1 MQASSQDSTRFLRI
15 AAWIWISFL
24 LAMAVMDFV
33 LYTQVN
39 LPIITQNPPLQQGV
53 PGQQPQPFD
62 QPPLLPQPTQPRTP
76 FRPVI
81 LFYAASGLVALLFLV
96 FAHWDWIQKKLGRV
110 FYPLLLLTIST
121 APIFINVLITP
132 RFPSGPLANAEGMA
146 LRQLPVLFV
155 ALALVAWEYELSHV
169 ILFSVATTTLELSLI
184 YFSPIDRQNV
194 FVFIFIAIIRT
205 ISFIAV
211 GVFISLLV
219 ARLREQRESLREA
232 NANLTHYAST
242 LEQLT
247 VSRERNRLA
256 RELHD
261 TLAHSLTAISVSLET
276 AKAYFDIDQN
286 KTRDLID
293 KSLESTHIG
302 VDETRRALKALRS
315 SALEDMGLGLAIQRA
330 AESAAARFHLNLTLD
345 LKNPMPSLSP
355 DVEQTIYRI
364 TQEAIENIIN
374 HSRAKNFSVRL
385 ESNGYTTLTIQDDG
399 MGFDMK
405 SDASSGHFGLVGMYE
420 RAELAGGKLKIE
432 SPILTRSVSKGEK
445 GKGTKV
451 VLTI

>member
-1 MQASSQDSTRFLRI
+1 MHASNDSIRILRT
-15 AAWIWISFL
+15 AAWIWIGFL
-24 LAMAVMDFV
+24 LAMAIMDFI
-33 LYTQVN
+33 LYTQAQ
-39 LPIITQNPPLQQGV
+39 LPILQNVPLQQNPP
-53 PGQQPQPFD
+53 GQPL
-62 QPPLLPQPTQPRTP
+62 PPLNPQIQPNQPNPNLPRNPLI
-76 FRPVI
+76 PVFI
-81 LFYAASGLVALLFLV
+81 FYLANGLVAFIFLI
-96 FAHWDWIQKKLGRV
+96 FTHWDWIQDELGSA

-121 APIFINVLITP
+121 APIFINVVITP
-132 RFPSGPLANAEGMA
+132 RFPNGPLANAEGMA

-155 ALALVAWEYELSHV
+155 ALALVAWEYELPHV
-169 ILFSVATTTLELSLI
+169 IFYSIATTGLELGLI
-184 YFSPIDRQNV
+184 YFISAESRNI

-219 ARLREQRESLREA
+219 ARLREQRESLRDA

-276 AKAYFDIDQN
+276 AKAYFDIDSN
-286 KTRDLID
+286 KTRDFID
-293 KSLESTHIG
+293 RSLESTRTG

-355 DVEQTIYRI
+355 DVEQAIYRI
-364 TQEAIENIIN
+364 AQEAIENIVN
-374 HSRAKNFSVRL
+374 HSHAKNFSVRL
-385 ESNGYTTLTIQDDG
+385 ESNDHTTLTIQDDG
-399 MGFDMK
+399 IGFDPYAK
-405 SDASSGHFGLVGMYE
+405 ESTGHFGLIGMRE

-432 SPILTRSVSKGEK
+432 SEK